1 MWGARTLLALAGV
14 VAGLSLAW
22 ALYAVQRELAQPVNL
37 RTVAYAQSTECVLCH
52 QNQYATWHQTY
63 HRTMTQPASPTAV
76 LGDFEDASYTYQGI
90 TSRFNRTAEG
100 YTITTLGGDG
110 RPTTYRIAF
119 TVGSR
124 RIQQYVAQ
132 VNDRH
137 LRVPLAWNIEEGRW
151 FHLNGGFLDPDEADF
166 NSHLALWDANC
177 IFCHNV
183 QAQPGYN
190 AVAQTFSAQVA
201 ELGIACEA
209 CHGPASE
216 HIARNLNPLRRYTLY
231 ASGRDPSLVSPREL
245 TPLAQ
250 AQICGQCHGQR
261 LPNPLDRIEEFVTTG
276 WPFIPGE
283 DLNTYT
289 TPLNPQSQIPNVAV
303 SARFWG
309 DGTPRLTAYEYQG
322 YLLSTGHLTTE
333 LTCGSCHTMH
343 GGDPKG
349 MIEPAL
355 RGNHGCTQCH
365 TDIASAVAEHTRHAA
380 AGPGSECYACHMPHI
395 TYGVMT
401 LHRTHRIQNPEPA
414 RAWRHA
420 MPEAC
425 TLCHTNQTAVWAAEQ
440 TSALFGQ
447 PLPADLPRT
456 DPTFATAET
465 IRALF
470 SGDVV
475 QRATA
480 AYALGHSRYTTDTA
494 WLVPLALRAMQDRYP
509 VIRLMAYRSVRQLTQ
524 SLPTAAT
531 LPAFDYLAEPAERA
545 RTLAAW
551 EQWWRALDKRTF
563 THPGPAVPLTAAFL
577 PDEARIQA
585 LLAQQDTTVVA
596 IGE

>member
-1 MWGARTLLALAGV
+1 MRLAQVLLVLAGAL
-14 VAGLSLAW
+14 AGLSLA
-22 ALYAVQRELAQPVNL
+22 LAVSAIQRELAQPLTLHPVG
-37 RTVAYAQSTECVLCH
+37 YAQSTECVLCH
-52 QNQYATWHQTY
+52 QNHYRTWHQTY
-63 HRTMTQPASPTAV
+63 HRRMTQPASPDTV
-76 LGDFEDASYTYQGI
+76 LGDFDNATYTYQGV
-90 TSRFNRTAEG
+90 TSRFNRTANG
-100 YTITTLGGDG
+100 YTITTLGIEG
-110 RPTTYRIAF
+110 RLTTYTIAL

-151 FHLNGGFLDPDEADF
+151 FHLNGGFLDPDDADF
-166 NSHLALWDANC
+166 NTHLALWDANC

-183 QAQPGYN
+183 RARPGYDF
-190 AVAQTFSAQVA
+190 AAQTFDAQVA
-201 ELGIACEA
+201 EFGIACEA

-216 HIARNLNPLRRYTLY
+216 HIARNANPLRRYLLY
-231 ASGRDPSLVSPREL
+231 ASGRDPSIISPREL

-276 WPFIPGE
+276 WPFIPGD
-283 DLNTYT
+283 DLNAYT
-289 TPLNPQSQIPNVAV
+289 TPLTPQSLVPNVDV
-303 SARFWG
+303 PARFWG

-322 YLLSTGHLTTE
+322 YLLSTGHLTSE
-333 LTCGSCHTMH
+333 LTCSSCHTMH

-355 RGNHGCTQCH
+355 RGNQGCTQCH
-365 TDIASAVAEHTRHAA
+365 AAIAADVSAHTRHAPDS
-380 AGPGSECYACHMPHI
+380 PGSECYACHMPHI
-395 TYGVMT
+395 TYGVLT
-401 LHRTHRIQNPEPA
+401 LHRTHRIQNPDPA
-414 RAWRHA
+414 RAWRYA

-425 TLCHTNQTAVWAAEQ
+425 TLCHTNQTAVWSARQ
-440 TSALFGQ
+440 TSALFGA
-447 PLPADLPRT
+447 PLPADLPAA
-456 DPTFATAET
+456 DPTYATAET

-480 AYALGHSRYTTDTA
+480 AYALGQGRYTSDTA
-494 WLVPLALRAMQDRYP
+494 WHIPLALRAMQDRYP
-509 VIRLMAYRSVRQLTQ
+509 VIRRIAYLSLLTVARN
-524 SLPTAAT
+524 LPGVDA

-545 RTLAAW
+545 RVLAAW
-551 EQWWRALDKRTF
+551 ETWWRALDKRHF
-563 THPGPAVPLTAAFL
+563 THPGPAVPLTADFL
-577 PDEARIQA
+577 PDEARLQA
-585 LLAQQDTTVVA
+585 LLALQNNTVVS